1 MIHLLITSPDL
12 LKVVG
17 KKIKKA
23 RIKKGYTQE
32 YVAEHINISTDLLRN
47 IENSRNVGSLSTLL
61 NLCNILDITP
71 NYLFYELMEKK
82 ENSIDTTLYQYFQT
96 FSKSDKETFKNIIVH
111 IDKNY

>member
-1 MIHLLITSPDL
+1 MLISSPDL
-12 LKVVG
+12 LKVIG
-17 KKIKKA
+17 KKIKNA

-47 IENSRNVGSLSTLL
+47 IENNRNVGSLSTLL

-71 NYLFYELMEKK
+71 NYLFYELLDKK
-82 ENSIDTTLYQYFQT
+82 ENTVDITLYQYFQK
-96 FSKSDKETFKNIIVH
+96 FSKTDKETLKNIIVH